1 MLINVP
7 NGQSRVYFVIL
18 ELDFLCIFYYLT
30 DESPVASLPL
40 CNSSAFSLLPELHS
54 VYSSLHIRPAD
65 LDGQSFHFRLRLL
78 QRRPYRQVL
87 QTICT
92 TEGARAGGELS
103 LSTFHW
109 GLCRGVKFKF
119 ALPYTAEKCV

>member
-1 MLINVP
+1 MP
-7 NGQSRVYFVIL
+7 NGQSGVYFVTL

-40 CNSSAFSLLPELHS
+40 CNSSVFSLLPELYS

-65 LDGQSFHFRLRLL
+65 LDGQSVHFRLRLL
-78 QRRPYRQVL
+78 QRRPYCQVV

-103 LSTFHW
+103 LSTVPLGFVP
-109 GLCRGVKFKF
+109 RGEV
-119 ALPYTAEKCV
+119 